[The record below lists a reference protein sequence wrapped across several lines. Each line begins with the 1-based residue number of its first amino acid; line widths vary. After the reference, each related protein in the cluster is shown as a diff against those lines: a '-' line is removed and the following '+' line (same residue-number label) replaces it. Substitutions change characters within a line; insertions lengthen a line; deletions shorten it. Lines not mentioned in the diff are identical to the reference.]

1 MTDRE
6 SLVVR
11 ADGFRGYIGVAKR
24 DVTPPVGI
32 YARHLK
38 GDLSL

>member
-11 ADGFRGYIGVAKR
+11 TDGFRGYIGVAKR